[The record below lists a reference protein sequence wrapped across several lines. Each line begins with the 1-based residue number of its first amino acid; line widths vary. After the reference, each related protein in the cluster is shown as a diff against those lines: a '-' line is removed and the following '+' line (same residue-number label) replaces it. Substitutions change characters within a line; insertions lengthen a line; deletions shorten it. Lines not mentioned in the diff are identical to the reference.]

1 MTLRRSFPLSLCVSV
16 VLVAGACSDRP
27 GTAPVVVSLETMR
40 AAAEAATGDMAAFL
54 AETVTYASIEPAGPA
69 LLPETEALLD
79 VALAKGEELGFRAR
93 RAAGGLVGI
102 LEYGEGEEV
111 VGVLI
116 HLDVVAPGN
125 LDEWA
130 HPPFAGTI
138 DGGTIHGRGVQDN
151 KGALPSVLWGAKTLI
166 DEGMAFGRTLRIILG
181 TKEET
186 SFEDMRAYFAEEAP
200 PTFGIV
206 PDAPFLMRAEAG
218 YADLAYDFAGLEPP
232 AGDEGR
238 DTVVHWSGGSAVNSV
253 PDFSFAVLRSRDP
266 AAARAEIQS
275 VIAQVTAEFAR
286 PNSIPDL
293 MVVDFAT
300 FAADHDVTG
309 VPAGDLVLFS
319 RGKIAHSS
327 VPSTGRN
334 AVVEV
339 ALVGARLTSLSGGA
353 FARAFRFV
361 DEKIGLT
368 TDGSGFDLETDKP
381 IEEAAPTT
389 ASLDIV
395 ATDLELDRLA
405 LIVNYR
411 VGIANTTREL
421 EDKSGA
427 AAAAYGATWREVG
440 TVFDAYYL
448 PDDDPLLA
456 IAKESYRTVQGH
468 EPLLLAL
475 GSTTYVKAAPNLV
488 SFGPI
493 DLAEDGISTH
503 ATNERTPV
511 ASLTRNAVL
520 FADILQ
526 RLIQVEV
533 APVRQ

>member
-1 MTLRRSFPLSLCVSV
+1 MSLRRSVSLVA
-16 VLVAGACSDRP
+16 LLALLAGACSDKSS
-27 GTAPVVVSLETMR
+27 TQPVVVSLEAMR
-40 AAAEAATGDMAAFL
+40 TAAAAATDEMAAFL
-54 AETVTYASIEPAGPA
+54 SELVTYASIEPEGPT

-79 VALAKGEELGFRAR
+79 VVLAKGEELGFRAR

-102 LEYGEGEEV
+102 LEYGSGDEV

-125 LDEWA
+125 LDEWD
-130 HPPFAGTI
+130 HPPFSGTI
-138 DGGTIHGRGVQDN
+138 AGGTIYGRGVQDN

-166 DEGMAFGRTLRIILG
+166 DEGMPFKRTLRIILG

-206 PDAPFLMRAEAG
+206 PDAPFVMRAEAG
-218 YADLAYDFAGLEPP
+218 YADLGYGFAGLEPP
-232 AGDEGR
+232 AGDESR
-238 DTVVHWSGGSAVNSV
+238 DTVVHWSGGTAVNSV

-266 AAARAEIQS
+266 AASRAEIQA
-275 VIAQVTAEFAR
+275 VITQVTAEFAR

-293 MVVDFAT
+293 SIVDFAD
-300 FAADHDVTG
+300 FAADHDVSG

-327 VPSTGRN
+327 VPSAGRN

-339 ALVGARLTSLSGGA
+339 ALVGARLTSLADGA
-353 FARAFRFV
+353 FRRAFQFV

-368 TDGSGFDLETDKP
+368 TDGSGFGLETDKP
-381 IEEAAPTT
+381 IPEASDTT

-395 ATDLELDRLA
+395 TTDPAVDLLE

-411 VGIANTTREL
+411 VGIANTTREI

-427 AAAAYGATWREVG
+427 IAADYGATWREVG

-448 PDDDPLLA
+448 PDGDPLLA
-456 IAKESYRTVQGH
+456 IAAESYRTVQGR

-493 DLAEDGISTH
+493 DLVEDGISTH
-503 ATNERTPV
+503 ATNERMPV

-520 FADILQ
+520 YADILQ
-526 RLIQVEV
+526 RLIQIES
-533 APVRQ
+533 APLRP